1 MLVHLASFLFSLL
14 LMLQNVNELLHKKS
28 APQSLQMLTI
38 MTAFISPVSS
48 PLSISTSHFTLL
60 RGGKGNNLFYY
71 TKTFF
76 PNLKTIYYANDFL
89 INITQISLTYY
100 PCPLIHQ

>member
-38 MTAFISPVSS
+38 MTVFISPVSS
-48 PLSISTSHFTLL
+48 LLLYPTSRFPIL

-76 PNLKTIYYANDFL
+76 SEL
-89 INITQISLTYY
+89 
-100 PCPLIHQ
+100 